1 MPLGFARV
9 VHDGASTTIVAACA
23 DIFLMVADSP
33 RLDSDE
39 LMTFGFRAVGIGVP
53 GSFAP
58 GTARSQYPLCEF
70 FRQLTFQVDCPNAYL
85 PEWLTH
91 FVTRSYCCGLTI
103 SVSLLRYVFRLL
115 FRLSIPFAPLNFRT
129 AKKVPEGRNN
139 VAHRGSGGKVYLRT
153 RRNPLGV
160 TQGPQQYENM

>member
-39 LMTFGFRAVGIGVP
+39 FMTFGLRAVGIGVP
-53 GSFAP
+53 GSFAT

-85 PEWLTH
+85 PEWPTH

-115 FRLSIPFAPLNFRT
+115 FRLSIPFAHSTFAPQKESPRD
-129 AKKVPEGRNN
+129 GNN
-139 VAHRGSGGKVYLRT
+139 VAHRGSGGKMSRG
-153 RRNPLGV
+153 RRENPV
-160 TQGPQQYENM
+160 

>member
-9 VHDGASTTIVAACA
+9 VHDGASTAIVAACA

-33 RLDSDE
+33 RLDSDG

-53 GSFAP
+53 GSFAT

-85 PEWLTH
+85 PGWLTNTH
-91 FVTRSYCCGLTI
+91 R
-103 SVSLLRYVFRLL
+103 
-115 FRLSIPFAPLNFRT
+115 RLSTP
-129 AKKVPEGRNN
+129 KSPEGTKQRSPPRNA
-139 VAHRGSGGKVYLRT
+139 VGKCTDDGGET
-153 RRNPLGV
+153 A
-160 TQGPQQYENM
+160 